1 MYTYKDFLSKK
12 ISYGKELYE
21 HELTVRQQAGSKF
34 TPTVTIYTAFITAWI
49 ALFSSALKTT
59 NIQCLALSDMILF
72 ILLFS
77 VLAIIVVSISYFLRC
92 YMNYK
97 ENIVSPEQV
106 VNLFNNSENLIEDY
120 KMGEIIDNIDSI
132 MANSYFECA
141 IHNFKQTTKKI
152 NLFNKAYFFMIIGI
166 CGLFI
171 VFLFTVIR

>member
-1 MYTYKDFLSKK
+1 
-12 ISYGKELYE
+12 
-21 HELTVRQQAGSKF
+21 
-34 TPTVTIYTAFITAWI
+34 
-49 ALFSSALKTT
+49 
-59 NIQCLALSDMILF
+59 
-72 ILLFS
+72 
-77 VLAIIVVSISYFLRC
+77 
-92 YMNYK
+92 MNYK

-171 VFLFTVIR
+171 VFLFTVIRWLCQKSIRKLFKDNNRQSQHNNIPQCPTCKSTNIRKIGGIERSASIFTFGLISKKINKTFKCNNCGYTW